1 MIFFLGTTNMLTCLL
16 NIQLEIS
23 ELNSEPSR
31 SYATLQTSVL
41 ALPNTNCICL
51 PLTLVN
57 FAERQYLKCSTDL
70 YLLWR
75 FLACSAISSPI
86 S

>member
-1 MIFFLGTTNMLTCLL
+1 MLTCLL

-23 ELNSEPSR
+23 ELISEPSR

-41 ALPNTNCICL
+41 ALPNTNRIRL
-51 PLTLVN
+51 QLTLVN

>member
-1 MIFFLGTTNMLTCLL
+1 MLTCLL

-23 ELNSEPSR
+23 DFNSVLSR

-41 ALPNTNCICL
+41 ALTNTNCICL